1 MRGIAALLTLALLAA
16 CDPSGPGSIVGNVT
30 GTALGGVVLEV
41 EGVGIQGFGARG
53 ATRAYSAPVPNR
65 TNVHR
70 VILVSPTPGE
80 LEFEIMVEDLGLEG
94 PVITVI
100 EATDG
105 GNLLVPPSSAT
116 VRIER

>member
-1 MRGIAALLTLALLAA
+1 M
-16 CDPSGPGSIVGNVT
+16 VGKVT

-53 ATRAYSAPVPNR
+53 ATRAYSAAVPSR

-70 VILVSPTPGE
+70 VVLVSPTAGK
-80 LEFEIMVEDLGLEG
+80 LEFEIMVEDLAMES
-94 PVITVI
+94 PVVTVI

-105 GNLLVPPSSAT
+105 GNTLVPPSRAT
-116 VRIER
+116 VSIER